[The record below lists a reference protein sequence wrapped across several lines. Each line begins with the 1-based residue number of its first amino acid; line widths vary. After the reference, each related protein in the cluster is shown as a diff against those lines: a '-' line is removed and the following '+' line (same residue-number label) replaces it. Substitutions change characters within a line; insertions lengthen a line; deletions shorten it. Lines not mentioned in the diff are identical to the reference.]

1 MAEEVQSNIRV
12 NIDTQGALA
21 SIKALQTQIS
31 AFHMAMA
38 KATAASAAA
47 SSALQQQLVK
57 SINQTGKFSASFTTV
72 ESSATAF
79 TRALEKNKLSM
90 GEYFRYSLASSKSFG
105 KVFQQEF
112 DTIQKVAVE
121 RVKTLQ
127 SQYIKLGRDANGA
140 IQAIKVRPLTL
151 DMQNLGTK
159 TAIAAQKQ
167 QILNKLLE
175 QGSTN
180 LLNFGKNT
188 QWAGR
193 QLMVGF
199 TIPLGMFSAAAIK
212 SYQQIEQQMV
222 MFKRVYGDF
231 STSSSETDKMAKQ
244 VQNLANQFTKY
255 GIAVKDT
262 LDMAASAA
270 AAGKTGNDLLTT
282 VSQASRLSAL
292 GGVTQQKA
300 LETTIS
306 LTNAFKIS
314 SKDLGSTMDYLNA
327 VQNQTVLSI
336 DDITTAIPKAAP
348 VVKQLG
354 GNVQDL
360 AFFLTAMKQGGINA
374 SQGAN
379 ALKSGL
385 SSMINPTAAASKM
398 LSGFGINIK
407 GIVNDDKG
415 NLRKT
420 VTDLALA
427 LDKLDPLNRAKAIE
441 TMFGK
446 FQFAR
451 ISALLTNVVDPNS
464 QAATA
469 AKLALQTQGQLHQLA
484 QRELAK
490 TAASPMYQF
499 QKSIQDFQV
508 AMAPI
513 GETFLKVVTPVMN
526 GINGILKGFNSLSP
540 GLKSGIVGF
549 VSIVAGLGPIL
560 LMTFGLVAN
569 GVANVIKGFSKLKN
583 FFNGVTSSTNTL
595 GEQTQYMTQ
604 QQLEAA
610 TAAASLD
617 QVHSKLKQ
625 TLTLETKIVNELT
638 AAYERSVAAQ
648 DAFMATGAG
657 KKASAAATKKYA
669 TGGIFRGPGTGT
681 SDSIL
686 AKVSNGEAII
696 PAASVAQHPDVVQ
709 SLISGNLPAYA
720 SGYMPYVSEAQKAY
734 KAEQA
739 AKIAEVKA
747 RNLAASQKRAYVKRG
762 PALFV
767 NSNTL
772 RNLGVTENHP
782 IAKDIAEKQFTEK
795 ILIGNT
801 TGTWAEHFNS
811 PNYMMLRKAG
821 LKENRYETVKTT
833 SFKDLMKQ
841 YRMSTYNASGAFVKY
856 YAQGGIVGML
866 ENMFSKK
873 NSLMRTPADMDKVY
887 TRFMRGKTDLAV
899 RMRSEQLLSKL
910 KSGDLAY
917 SNGFQDNPESAYSD
931 LSRLNVE
938 ESLFGLS
945 HNAPASD
952 RPIYGI
958 AGDSRLPWA
967 IRNGKKSSDMSM
979 FRSLYNNTGG
989 SGLDRYGDVSL
1000 ILKNSVKKRSTYTIG
1015 DTFTSKNYKNEPNKS
1030 VPAKFG
1036 TMSRSKILASKS
1048 LGNWSEN
1055 NFIEAQIFG
1064 GLPFSDVKKILVK
1077 DPTLIPVLQEALAA
1091 AGLDIPV
1098 TMRKL
1103 GLGGQLATMLYG
1115 KKKVMVPNGTMQSKI
1130 YHPWASPGEISQYAS
1145 GGIIGTPSE
1154 SLMQQVKGTSAIIA
1168 YGAHQPFTTAHQGI
1182 AQMGMDMSQ
1191 QSGIPFFQFTSN
1203 QGKAKRSVLG
1213 DDLKSRMISEAIGR
1227 NPEFAKN
1234 PFELMAILSKVG
1246 IKDVNI
1252 LLGEDRMKSPVW
1264 EAAAKEFG
1272 IIITK
1277 TGIPRPVGSTSGT
1290 MARAAAAS
1298 GNIGMFESLLASGMS
1313 KSTKSEIFKSLF
1325 SAATGRGRKFSN
1337 GGMISG
1343 PGSGTS
1349 DSILAR
1355 VSNGE
1360 AIIPANSVLRHPT
1373 IVQSLISGGLPR
1385 FADGGIADSNSQTA
1399 KRPRSAK
1406 YKPTADS
1413 VKKFKGLT
1421 TAPGAISKQRLTHT
1435 WSTRQAEEAAIMAK
1449 AEELGLSKA
1458 ITDRISWTHA
1468 SHINEDFTQDPIL
1481 GNVKN
1486 WKADNLITDF
1496 GGINAYSQTLSRSK
1510 KLPGGVDAAYIA
1522 EKLKI
1527 SKAMAQKELDKIAKG
1542 IHPTT
1547 QRSADV
1553 MREIAAQDSS
1563 YQGQI
1568 TKAIL
1573 DARKGGDFY
1582 DPKAQKARSYDPSKD
1597 AAVAKN
1603 IAGRTEQAKEVL
1615 AQRQIEAGIVPKTTP
1630 STPAVKTTKKQTG
1643 VSVTED
1649 LGYGY
1654 TKNISPGGRTTYF
1667 KDGIAVKSADVK
1679 RDLVKLREGSAE
1691 SKIVQSKEAS
1701 LAQQEAEAARS
1712 GRKGNALGVNSGG
1725 KFMGIAMGAQMLMG
1739 MAQGVP
1745 GLSGVANNPAISTL
1759 MNLMLYGGM
1768 AGQFLPQKLMSKIAP
1783 KALDLTTSLGSKIPG
1798 KIGNYYG
1805 GMNVGAKAV
1814 QAGATAAE
1822 VGASAAAGEV
1832 AGSAVAGAAAAEGG
1846 LAAIATAAA
1855 PVAIGLGV
1863 LALGVWGVS
1872 AAMKAAADAEKK
1884 RIQSINDL
1892 GDAAMLTASQ
1902 LKNTANAFGYTLQQ
1916 SAFDL
1921 QNKGVNSRT
1930 AKGGLKGQTEVA
1942 QILNGEFKDAQG
1954 KDILKSTYETQIRTL
1969 KTATPKEQSQLM
1981 RSLALQL
1988 QGSGMSQADTQA
2000 LLDAIAIKAGKT
2012 NTYTVPKTI
2021 TTKNL
2026 ETYSPGNQNAYSNL
2040 INSLKT
2046 GYDPSKANKAVNGG
2060 LFGFGI
2066 TYNEQLAQD
2075 RRILASYSKGGSEY
2089 NNPNAAQNIKSY
2101 KTRIQQDIK
2110 DIDNAILSPQAQK
2123 NLNAYSKDVSAQL
2136 QGLSSAFIS
2145 GTVNAKTFNSGFAS
2159 ITKSLNNMS
2168 KTNADIIL
2176 KKLMNDLKI
2185 PTDSQKLVNSVTNVT
2200 DKMKVLKMITE
2211 GMPIDKLKELIKL
2224 LNAGNTTAAQAQMDA
2239 FTASIEKTGKANKAS
2254 TEASAAATALQ
2265 AKITKLGNA
2274 QSLLSIIE
2282 GKINATYQKRIDA
2295 LTQIA
2300 QINQQIAQS
2309 QKDQLSLASALS
2321 QGDVGAAVSAVQT
2334 MQTNNAN
2341 NALQSQQQALQY
2353 QQTQASANAFVYLN
2367 GKKYTSAQLQV
2378 LIDAANA
2385 KNLTTTTPGLSTTRA
2400 TGGHITGPG
2409 TGTSDQIP
2417 AMLSNGEY
2425 VIRAAAVKKIGVN
2438 ALDRMNHAEKF
2449 ASGGMA
2455 GYASGGMSKKAPS
2468 GRLKQDYT
2476 PDWWNP
2482 QSWIMDLM
2490 NFGYGDRSA
2499 PNINKSIPGAIKSA
2513 KHLYTESVTGS
2524 PWLANAIAY
2533 GKFGNPEL
2541 SDAFAAMGVIPG
2553 GRILGRGAELAEHTP
2568 SPAIEKIFATI
2579 NKFGKLGTA
2588 KKAMPQIS
2596 EVLNMKMSKQLKFF
2610 TKQYKD
2616 MSLIAGNGNAA
2627 KKYSIGSIDLG
2638 RDPFNGSTI
2647 VKGIFRDADSNYVG
2661 AFHRKFYPDHVK
2673 HEFLNVFTPGT
2684 GLGTAFGHAS
2694 EEMYQRLGINRID
2707 VSAGLTHGGWAWA
2720 KAGYKFKLVPELL
2733 IDKIKAFQELI
2744 HNDELG
2750 DIEHRFSTLK
2760 LKDAGYPTPQ
2770 EIAGIKGRVNQG
2782 LINLLEQKIHGNQQL
2797 SDLIVPGDS
2806 IGKAILMGS
2815 SWDGIKMLGS
2825 DTLANKAAKAA
2836 SKATGGMVMNHYA
2849 KGGMAGN
2856 RPLSKS
2862 TPMQEMLFSR
2872 SLIMNKISKYLP
2884 LIKGMYSA
2892 SNVSL
2897 PGPKGNELNAF
2908 FLDEMNKY
2916 SGGANS
2922 NAWYGMS
2929 VTSSYPILKKLNS
2942 GLKHND
2948 EIEGLNFVVG
2958 GKTKITPDEM
2968 DYVITHESGHQF
2980 DNDIMNNGWANNI
2993 LNVPGS
2999 LRRPGVANISADVA
3013 ERKWLAYNK
3022 QEKIKQQLLTKG
3034 QEKHTA
3040 LSFTPWGGQ
3049 NQWQEFIADAM
3060 SGATRRLSGG
3070 TMRMKPSIFTDVRD
3084 SGSVFDPFNTLD
3096 SSMDN
3101 VQEGAAGHP
3110 NEITSER
3117 LQEMG
3122 YAHPINL
3129 FKMLNMPI
3137 PKKYAKK
3144 DWDSK
3149 YPLIPKFDYETGDT
3163 DHLLKKISGSFP
3175 VYKPLRL
3182 HGEVVHDTVYDP
3194 LNGEINYNTNPP
3206 TYTTKDPDSP
3216 IYEITLN
3223 KDGSAARYAK
3233 GGMVMPK
3240 YFATGGM
3247 VMNHYAKGGDVV
3259 PAMLTPGEFV
3269 VRKAAVDRIGSSNL
3283 NAMNNG
3289 TNSVTTSGDSVYN
3302 YSVNVNVATGANAN
3316 DIAQT
3321 VMRQIKQIDAQRVRG
3336 NAY

>member
-21 SIKALQTQIS
+21 SIKALQTQVS

-38 KATAASAAA
+38 RATTASAAA

-72 ESSATAF
+72 ESSATSF

-451 ISALLTNVVDPNS
+451 ISALLTNVIDPSS

-484 QRELAK
+484 QRELAR

-499 QKSIQDFQV
+499 QKAIQDFQV

-1213 DDLKSRMISEAIGR
+1213 DDLKSRMIFEAIGR

-1234 PFELMAILSKVG
+1234 PFELMATLSKAG

-1272 IIITK
+1272 ITITK

-1385 FADGGIADSNSQTA
+1385 FAEGGIADSTESGNK
-1399 KRPRSAK
+1399 KRDRK
-1406 YKPTADS
+1406 KQPTADS
-1413 VKKFKGLT
+1413 VIQWQDLGA
-1421 TAPGAISKQRLTHT
+1421 APGAMIKNQRDSHT
-1435 WSTRQAEEAAIMAK
+1435 WSTKEAERARIEQLISELALTPGQAKPMREIH
-1449 AEELGLSKA
+1449 S
-1458 ITDRISWTHA
+1458 
-1468 SHINEDFTQDPIL
+1468 SHIEEDFTQHPIL
-1481 GNVKN
+1481 GKVKN
-1486 WKADNLITDF
+1486 WRAKNLITDLGPVNKYAQSIGKRVSAGNMPEGF
-1496 GGINAYSQTLSRSK
+1496 
-1510 KLPGGVDAAYIA
+1510 DASYIA
-1522 EKLKI
+1522 QQLGI
-1527 SKAMAQKELDKIAKG
+1527 RKADAQKELDKLAKG

-1553 MREIAAQDSS
+1553 MREIAAKDTG
-1563 YQGQI
+1563 YQAQI
-1568 TKAIL
+1568 AKSVL
-1573 DARKGGDFY
+1573 DIRREGNFY
-1582 DPKAQKARSYDPSKD
+1582 DPKSMKSRAYDPAQD
-1597 AAVAKN
+1597 AKAAEAIQRKVDRAVVELT
-1603 IAGRTEQAKEVL
+1603 R
-1615 AQRQIEAGIVPKTTP
+1615 RQEEAGIVPKT
-1630 STPAVKTTKKQTG
+1630 PAASPKPRTQKRQSEIRTD
-1643 VSVTED
+1643 D
-1649 LGYGY
+1649 LGNGY
-1654 TKNISPGGRTTYF
+1654 TKNTSPNGQVRYY
-1667 KDGIAVKSADVK
+1667 KEGIPVRAADVK
-1679 RDLVKLREGSAE
+1679 RDLAILQEGSAQ
-1691 SKIVQSKEAS
+1691 SKIAQSKEAS

-1759 MNLMLYGGM
+1759 MNLMMYGGM

-1783 KALDLTTSLGSKIPG
+1783 QALDLTTSLGSKLPG
-1798 KIGNYYG
+1798 KIGNYYS
-1805 GMNVGAKAV
+1805 GMNVGSKAV

-1832 AGSAVAGAAAAEGG
+1832 SGSAVAGAAAAEGG

-1872 AAMKAAADAEKK
+1872 AAMKSAADAEKK

-1902 LKNTANAFGYTLQQ
+1902 LKNTANAFGYTLQP

-1921 QNKGVNSRT
+1921 QEKGINSKNV
-1930 AKGGLKGQTEVA
+1930 KGGLEGQTEVA
-1942 QILNGEFKDAQG
+1942 QILGGEFKGINING
-1954 KDILKSTYETQIRTL
+1954 KNGAYSTQVRAL
-1969 KTATPKEQSQLM
+1969 KTATAKEQSQLI

-2000 LLDAIAIKAGKT
+2000 FLDAIAIKAGKT

-2026 ETYSPGNQNAYSNL
+2026 ETYSAGNQNAYNNFT
-2040 INSLKT
+2040 NSLRT
-2046 GYDPSKANKAVNGG
+2046 GYNPQGGANEMVSVPDTDPQGNSITRLVSKADLPAFYRAKKQE
-2060 LFGFGI
+2060 
-2066 TYNEQLAQD
+2066 YM
-2075 RRILASYSKGGSEY
+2075 KGGKY
-2089 NNPNAAQNIKSY
+2089 FGTLGANAQKKSY
-2101 KTRIQQDIK
+2101 QALETKASSDLESLQY
-2110 DIDNAILSPQAQK
+2110 SPQALK
-2123 NLNAYSKDVSAQL
+2123 NINTYTRDVSAQL

-2145 GTVNAKTFNSGFAS
+2145 GTVNAKTFNSGFLA
-2159 ITKSLNNMS
+2159 ITKSLDHMS

-2176 KKLMNDLKI
+2176 KRLMDDLKI
-2185 PTDSQKLVNSVTNVT
+2185 PTDSQKLVNSLTNVN
-2200 DKMKVLKMITE
+2200 DKINVLKMITE
-2211 GMPIDKLKELIKL
+2211 GMPIDRLKELIKL

-2239 FTASIEKTGKANKAS
+2239 FTASIEKIGKANKAS

-2309 QKDQLSLASALS
+2309 QKDQLGLASALS
-2321 QGDVGAAVSAVQT
+2321 QGDIAQAAAAAQT
-2334 MQTNNAN
+2334 MRTNNSN
-2341 NALQSQQQALQY
+2341 NAIQQQGQALQY

-2385 KNLTTTTPGLSTTRA
+2385 KNLTTTTPGLSTTDKA

-2782 LINLLEQKIHGNQQL
+2782 SINLLKQKIHGDQQL

-2815 SWDGIKMLGS
+2815 GWDGIKMLGS
-2825 DTLANKAAKAA
+2825 DALDRMNHAK
-2836 SKATGGMVMNHYA
+2836 KFATGGMV
-2849 KGGMAGN
+2849 
-2856 RPLSKS
+2856 
-2862 TPMQEMLFSR
+2862 
-2872 SLIMNKISKYLP
+2872 
-2884 LIKGMYSA
+2884 
-2892 SNVSL
+2892 
-2897 PGPKGNELNAF
+2897 
-2908 FLDEMNKY
+2908 
-2916 SGGANS
+2916 
-2922 NAWYGMS
+2922 
-2929 VTSSYPILKKLNS
+2929 
-2942 GLKHND
+2942 
-2948 EIEGLNFVVG
+2948 
-2958 GKTKITPDEM
+2958 
-2968 DYVITHESGHQF
+2968 
-2980 DNDIMNNGWANNI
+2980 
-2993 LNVPGS
+2993 
-2999 LRRPGVANISADVA
+2999 
-3013 ERKWLAYNK
+3013 
-3022 QEKIKQQLLTKG
+3022 
-3034 QEKHTA
+3034 
-3040 LSFTPWGGQ
+3040 
-3049 NQWQEFIADAM
+3049 
-3060 SGATRRLSGG
+3060 
-3070 TMRMKPSIFTDVRD
+3070 
-3084 SGSVFDPFNTLD
+3084 
-3096 SSMDN
+3096 
-3101 VQEGAAGHP
+3101 
-3110 NEITSER
+3110 
-3117 LQEMG
+3117 G
-3122 YAHPINL
+3122 YAN
-3129 FKMLNMPI
+3129 
-3137 PKKYAKK
+3137 
-3144 DWDSK
+3144 
-3149 YPLIPKFDYETGDT
+3149 
-3163 DHLLKKISGSFP
+3163 
-3175 VYKPLRL
+3175 
-3182 HGEVVHDTVYDP
+3182 
-3194 LNGEINYNTNPP
+3194 
-3206 TYTTKDPDSP
+3206 
-3216 IYEITLN
+3216 
-3223 KDGSAARYAK
+3223 